1 MTKKH
6 HEHEHDHGHAHS
18 GQHHDKDHSDHKKH
32 TVEELAAELAASQ
45 AAIAELEQ
53 KAEANWDKFI
63 RVTAD
68 MENVRKRAHNDVD
81 NARKFALE
89 KFMHELIPV
98 LDSIEQGLLSAQSD
112 SADATFASVYQGLE
126 LTHKQLYSVLHKFGL
141 VVLTPEGEKFDPH
154 LHEAM
159 LMQPGSGQPSGIIL
173 TVVQK
178 GYQLNGR
185 LVRPA
190 RVIVAQ

>member
-6 HEHEHDHGHAHS
+6 HGHDHAHD
-18 GQHHDKDHSDHKKH
+18 GHHDKADAETRAH
-32 TVEELAAELAASQ
+32 TPEELAAELAASQ
-45 AAIAELEQ
+45 EAIAQLEQ

-63 RVTAD
+63 RVTAE
-68 MENVRKRAHNDVD
+68 MENVRKRALNDVD

-89 KFMHELIPV
+89 KFMNELIPV
-98 LDSIEQGLLSAQSD
+98 LDSIEQGLLAAGQPD
-112 SADATFASVYQGLE
+112 SVDATVASVYQGLE
-126 LTHKQLYSVLHKFGL
+126 LTHKQLYTALHKFGL
-141 VVLTPEGEKFDPH
+141 TVLAPEGEKFDPH

-159 LMQPGSGQPSGIIL
+159 MMQPDSGQASGIIL

>member
-6 HEHEHDHGHAHS
+6 HEHEHDHAHHHGH
-18 GQHHDKDHSDHKKH
+18 GEHKPR
-32 TVEELAAELAASQ
+32 TPEELAAELAASQ
-45 AAIAELEQ
+45 EAITQLEQ

-63 RVTAD
+63 RVTAE

-112 SADATFASVYQGLE
+112 NTDAAVASVYQGLE
-126 LTHKQLYSVLHKFGL
+126 LTHKQLYTVLHKFGL
-141 VVLTPEGEKFDPH
+141 VALTPEGEKFDPH

-159 LMQPGSGQPSGIIL
+159 LMQPDSGQPSGVIL
-173 TVVQK
+173 TVIQK

>member
-6 HEHEHDHGHAHS
+6 HHHEQGEEHPHAHS
-18 GQHHDKDHSDHKKH
+18 SEHHHKH
-32 TVEELAAELAASQ
+32 GSEDLAKQLSECQEAMKL
-45 AAIAELEQ
+45 LEQ
-53 KAEANWDKFI
+53 KSEANWDKFI
-63 RVTAD
+63 RVTAE
-68 MENVRKRAHNDVD
+68 MENVRRRAHTDVD

-89 KFMHELIPV
+89 KFMHELVPV
-98 LDSIEQGLLSAQSD
+98 LDSIDQGLTTALQAD
-112 SADATFASVYQGLE
+112 SGEASIAAVFKGLE
-126 LTHKQLYSVLHKFGL
+126 LTQQQLFSVLQKFGL
-141 VVLTPEGEKFDPH
+141 TVLAPEGEKFDPH

-159 LMQPGSGQPSGIIL
+159 LMQPDSGQASGIII

-185 LVRPA
+185 LIRPA

>member
-6 HEHEHDHGHAHS
+6 HDHGHPHQDGEQQDKAHVKPTA
-18 GQHHDKDHSDHKKH
+18 D
-32 TVEELAAELAASQ
+32 TPEALAEALAASQ
-45 AAIAELEQ
+45 EAMTQLEQ
-53 KAEANWDKFI
+53 KAEANWEKFI
-63 RVTAD
+63 RVTAE

-89 KFMHELIPV
+89 KFMGELIPV
-98 LDSIEQGLLSAQSD
+98 LDAIEQGLLAATRPD
-112 SADATFASVYQGLE
+112 AVDATVASVYEGLE
-126 LTHKQLYSVLHKFGL
+126 LTHKQLYTVLQKFGL
-141 VVLTPEGEKFDPH
+141 VVLAPEGEKVDPH

-159 LMQPGSGQPSGIIL
+159 MMQADSGQPSGIIL
-173 TVVQK
+173 TVIQK

>member
-6 HEHEHDHGHAHS
+6 HDHGHPHQDGEQQDKAHVKPTA
-18 GQHHDKDHSDHKKH
+18 D
-32 TVEELAAELAASQ
+32 TPEALAEALAASQ
-45 AAIAELEQ
+45 EAMTQLEQ
-53 KAEANWDKFI
+53 KAEANWEKFI
-63 RVTAD
+63 RVTAE

-89 KFMHELIPV
+89 KFMGELIPV
-98 LDSIEQGLLSAQSD
+98 LDAIEQGLLAATRPD
-112 SADATFASVYQGLE
+112 AVDATVASVYEGLE
-126 LTHKQLYSVLHKFGL
+126 LTHKQLYTVLHKFGL
-141 VVLTPEGEKFDPH
+141 VVLAPEGEKFDPH

-159 LMQPGSGQPSGIIL
+159 MMQADSGQPSGIIL
-173 TVVQK
+173 TVIQK